1 MRHRAMRGQR
11 AAVPDPHLPPPAPAT
26 RQRPVALG
34 CGSLQSGLSFC
45 PHDSLPP
52 QIHFIFGSYCVICV
66 WSARPVRRV
75 GERGSPRQGSSR
87 QAGSGSSTHQLACG
101 FFWAAFEQT
110 AEFQTGADG
119 CHHARQVSNPFRIVP
134 PPQPL
139 PWRLPCPAPQ
149 LCDQVSD
156 AILDACLEQDPESKV
171 ACETAT
177 KTNMVG
183 AAGRGRARMPRFQ
196 IRCPSRFL
204 AHAGRR
210 GGAPWP
216 LRPATGSLGIE
227 YTVGCLSL
235 CKALA
240 GVHLRCTDLAAH
252 PLVWPPFPPARQV
265 MVFGEITTR
274 AKVDYEAVV
283 RKTCK
288 EIGFIS
294 DDVGLDAD
302 KCKVGGRDLPARR
315 PPACT
320 ARRRLHAL
328 SAQFTGPHP

>member
-1 MRHRAMRGQR
+1 MQGAHLGCSAFPPAHNAHCRACQPLSFALQGASTRSQCLTTTSFSPAVSHQHRASQAGPHLLRRLFRCLRNTMRHRAMRGQR

-34 CGSLQSGLSFC
+34 CGSLRSGLSFC

-52 QIHFIFGSYCVICV
+52 QIHSIFGSYCVICV
-66 WSARPVRRV
+66 WSVRPVRRV

-110 AEFQTGADG
+110 AEFQTRAGG

-139 PWRLPCPAPQ
+139 PRRPPCPAPQ

-183 AAGRGRARMPRFQ
+183 AAGRGRGRMPRFQ

-204 AHAGRR
+204 AHVGRR
-210 GGAPWP
+210 GGAPCPAGPP
-216 LRPATGSLGIE
+216 L
-227 YTVGCLSL
+227 
-235 CKALA
+235 AL
-240 GVHLRCTDLAAH
+240 
-252 PLVWPPFPPARQV
+252 LV
-265 MVFGEITTR
+265 
-274 AKVDYEAVV
+274 
-283 RKTCK
+283 
-288 EIGFIS
+288 
-294 DDVGLDAD
+294 
-302 KCKVGGRDLPARR
+302 
-315 PPACT
+315 
-320 ARRRLHAL
+320 
-328 SAQFTGPHP
+328 